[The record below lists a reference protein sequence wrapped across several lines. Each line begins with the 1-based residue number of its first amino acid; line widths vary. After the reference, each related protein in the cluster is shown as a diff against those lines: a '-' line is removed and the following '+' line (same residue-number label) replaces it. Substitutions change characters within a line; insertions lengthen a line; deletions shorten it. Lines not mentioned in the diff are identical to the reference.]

1 MLNFFFKILS
11 YELTISKLQDLSYI
25 NKYNKKILKLYK
37 KQIIIVDTDIYF
49 LKKIKINDTNE
60 TDITQNDQQK

>member
-1 MLNFFFKILS
+1 MLNFFLKILS

-49 LKKIKINDTNE
+49 LKKIKINDINE